1 MKSNILIIGQ
11 GIAGSTLAYELIK
24 LEQSVTI
31 IDNNH
36 DQSSSIVSAGI
47 INPVIGKRFTILEG
61 FDGLFARAVSF
72 YGDLDKQFGETFF
85 EAKPIVRIFQT
96 EEERDDW
103 TLRAK
108 ANPKQYNQRLNASNT
123 FYPAIDDPFGS
134 ILITTCGF
142 CHSAKLIQRFKTH
155 FQERNILQNKKCAY
169 AYMKVDFDGVEVSGQ
184 RYDKVIFCE
193 GFQAQNNPWFNT
205 IPFQCV
211 KGEIL
216 KVKFKSHDLPDAI
229 INKGK
234 WAAPLGN
241 GLFSAGSNYIWETL
255 DCHPTEKGMDEIV
268 NGLKATLGREVEVVS
283 HQAAVRPVTTDQQPV
298 LGLHP
303 QYSSLGIFN
312 GLGSKGFLLAP
323 TYAAQLADFL
333 CGRGVIN
340 PKVNIS
346 RFTIKT

>member
-11 GIAGSTLAYELIK
+11 GIAGSTLAYEL
-24 LEQSVTI
+24 LRRNQTVTI

-36 DQSSSIVSAGI
+36 DQSSSVVSAGI
-47 INPVIGKRFTILEG
+47 INPVIGKRCTILEG
-61 FDGLFARAVSF
+61 FPDLFAKALSF
-72 YGDLDKQFGETFF
+72 YGELEQQFGEAYF
-85 EAKPIVRIFQT
+85 EPKPIVRIFQT

-108 ANPKQYNQRLNASNT
+108 ANPQQYNQRLNVSHT
-123 FYPAIDDPFGS
+123 FYPALDDPFGS
-134 ILITTCGF
+134 ILITSCGF
-142 CHSAKLIQRFKTH
+142 CHSAKLIQTLKTYFKE
-155 FQERNILQNKKCAY
+155 QNILQNKKCVY
-169 AYMKVDFDGVEVSGQ
+169 AYMKISSDGVEVGGQ
-184 RYDKVIFCE
+184 HYDKIIFCE

-216 KVKFKSHDLPDAI
+216 KVKLEPNHLPDVI

-234 WAAPLGN
+234 WVAPLGS
-241 GLFSAGSNYIWETL
+241 GLFSAGSNYIWDTL
-255 DCHPTEKGMDEIV
+255 DCQPTEKGRDEIV
-268 NGLKATLGREVEVVS
+268 NGLKDALRREIEVVS

-303 QYSSLGIFN
+303 QHPSLGIFN

-323 TYAAQLADFL
+323 TYAAQFADFL
-333 CGRGVIN
+333 CGKGTID
-340 PKVNIS
+340 PKVS
-346 RFTIKT
+346 VLRFLKN